1 MLAFFKRCF
10 ESLLGWFDRDSL
22 VKVAQDLLKWSAS
35 KTLLAMFYTTGI
47 YILVY
52 NIFVF
57 MADKLHH
64 IFATVIASNGT
75 ISPTTASLIGLAA
88 FMANKLLLVES
99 FSMMVTGTICH
110 AIREMMPV

>member
-10 ESLLGWFDRDSL
+10 ESLLGWFDKDSL
-22 VKVAQDLLKWSAS
+22 GKIAQDLLKWSAS
-35 KTLLAMFYTTGI
+35 KTLLAMFYTTGV

-52 NIFVF
+52 NLFVF

-64 IFATVIASNGT
+64 IFSTAITSNGA
-75 ISPTTASLIGLAA
+75 ISPATASLIGLAA
-88 FMANKLLLVES
+88 YMANKLLLVES
-99 FSMMVTGTICH
+99 FSMMVTGTLCH